1 MQLPSTG
8 NFKFVGAIA
17 LLDPKCHVVYELTIE
32 TLLDIARRHVLPF
45 TTGEG
50 RIIDLKCHAH
60 RGLIDAQ
67 RWQCLR
73 MGGITK
79 RIGDVERID
88 ARNADNI
95 TRFSAI
101 GLNALQP
108 EITHDLQHFAGA
120 LITISVN
127 DGDRRIG
134 CQNTAGNSAN
144 ADHAN
149 VTVVIKR

>member
-1 MQLPSTG
+1 MQLATTG
-8 NFKFVGAIA
+8 NFEFVGAVA
-17 LLDPKCHVVYELTIE
+17 LLDPQCDVVYQLAVE
-32 TLLDIARRHVLPF
+32 TLLDVARRHVLSL

-73 MGGITK
+73 LGGITE
-79 RIGDVERID
+79 RIGDVKRID
-88 ARNADNI
+88 AGHADNI
-95 TRFSAI
+95 TRLSAI
-101 GLNALQP
+101 GVYALQP
-108 EITHDLQHFAGA
+108 QITHDLQDFASA
-120 LITISVN
+120 LITLAVN

-144 ADHAN
+144 TDHAN
-149 VTVVIKR
+149 VTVIVKR